1 MKFSKQSLDTLL
13 GVHRIVRHRRRTK
26 KSLEEYFENPIIHKE
41 IQGDRVLVPLSI
53 DRVWNEI

>member
-13 GVHRIVRHRRRTK
+13 GVHRIVRHRGSK
-26 KSLEEYFENPIIHKE
+26 KRSLEDYFENPIIHKE
-41 IQGDRVLVPLSI
+41 IQGDRVFVPLSL